1 MAAIKAREAACAPL
15 LKPMGGDPFK
25 ALALAL
31 ADPPYATKTE
41 SVKVASCELVCRALL
56 MIKEAEIET
65 ALDSLSL
72 DECDV
77 LMKCATPPAILP
89 AGIPAVC
96 AGAPL
101 PLNGNHE
108 EALFSVQSTP
118 RTPGVADISTALLG
132 WMVRSRLTTPRCS
145 SGTRPC

>member
-65 ALDSLSL
+65 ALASLSL

-89 AGIPAVC
+89 AGISAVC
-96 AGAPL
+96 TGAPL
-101 PLNGNHE
+101 PLAH
-108 EALFSVQSTP
+108 ALMEIMRKPSFRYTP
-118 RTPGVADISTALLG
+118 PLAPPALQISLPRSWDG
-132 WMVRSRLTTPRCS
+132 W
-145 SGTRPC
+145 